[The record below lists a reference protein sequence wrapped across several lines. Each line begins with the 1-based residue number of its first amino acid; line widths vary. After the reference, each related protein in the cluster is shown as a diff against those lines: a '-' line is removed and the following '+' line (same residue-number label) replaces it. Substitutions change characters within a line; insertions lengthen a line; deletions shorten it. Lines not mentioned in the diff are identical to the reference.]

1 MIIEFINASFE
12 QVAGKGANSKGY
24 GKALVTFKG
33 DRGVKTQTVLSF
45 ANPMVYSALEDLK
58 QGDKIDV
65 TMAKN
70 ASGFWQW
77 ESITPATGD
86 SSPQKESTPSGAA
99 TPYASNPSK
108 PTTYAARDFES
119 KEERAQRQ
127 ALIVRQS
134 SLSNAISVLTVG
146 SKSAPAPTD
155 VFNLAEQFVGWVYQG
170 PPEPPKA
177 ASSGSGFDDLDNDI
191 PY

>member
-12 QVAGKGANSKGY
+12 QVPGKGANQKGY

-45 ANPMVYSALEDLK
+45 ANPMVYAALEGLK

-65 TMAKN
+65 VLSKN

-77 ESITPATGD
+77 ESLTPAG
-86 SSPQKESTPSGAA
+86 SSSNTEAPPSAPSSASTTYAPS
-99 TPYASNPSK
+99 NSK
-108 PTTYAARDFES
+108 PTTYAARDYET

-134 SLSNAISVLTVG
+134 SLSNAISVLTTG
-146 SKSAPAPTD
+146 SKVLPTVPD
-155 VFNLAEQFVGWVYQG
+155 VFALAEQFVGWVYDA
-170 PPEPPKA
+170 PKPEPA
-177 ASSGSGFDDLDNDI
+177 GSGFDDMDNDI

>member
-1 MIIEFINASFE
+1 LIIEFINASFE
-12 QVAGKGANSKGY
+12 QVPGKGPNAKSY

-45 ANPMVYSALEDLK
+45 ANPMVYAALEGLK
-58 QGDKIDV
+58 QGDKLDV

-77 ESITPATGD
+77 ESITPA
-86 SSPQKESTPSGAA
+86 SNTPNTEVSASA
-99 TPYASNPSK
+99 PSNTPTSYAPSNSK
-108 PTTYAARDFES
+108 PNTYATRDFET

-134 SLSNAISVLTVG
+134 SLNNAITILSTG
-146 SKSAPAPTD
+146 SKVPPAVPD
-155 VFNLAEQFVGWVYQG
+155 VLNLAEQLVQWVYDS
-170 PPEPPKA
+170 PKQDPA
-177 ASSGSGFDDLDNDI
+177 PKGSGFDDMENDI